1 MLFIPAPGVSF
12 LIPSEKGHHLHFVL
26 TPPLEGKVLV
36 VGITSGMVDP
46 AFTLGPG
53 DHEFIRHESFINY
66 PAARI
71 ISVKQIEETLESS
84 DKQERFILKE
94 TADLNVVKYI
104 CRGLMESEHSSKV
117 HREFYEKARK
127 NSD

>member
-1 MLFIPAPGVSF
+1 
-12 LIPSEKGHHLHFVL
+12 
-26 TPPLEGKVLV
+26 
-36 VGITSGMVDP
+36 MVDP